1 MKKLILIM
9 VLFMAPVSLLQAEV
23 ISIIDV
29 DSANMQVEK
38 PKSGLT
44 MAQVKQQFGQPEQ
57 ESGPVGQPPIT
68 TWVYPDFSV
77 YFEYDRV
84 IYAVATPRK

>member
-9 VLFMAPVSLLQAEV
+9 VLFMAPISLLQAEV

-84 IYAVATPRK
+84 IYAVTMPRK